1 MTTNT
6 VLSPQDLP
14 LLAVFAA
21 VVRHGSF
28 TGAARELGLAKSVVS
43 HHIGTLEERCG
54 VRLLER
60 STRSLRLTQV
70 GEQVLAAAQGVVDG
84 VREVERAL
92 EEHREIAAGTLRVT
106 STHDL
111 GARILAPAAAR
122 LAAAHPSL
130 RVELVSEDGLHDLIA
145 GGFDVALR
153 LGAAPDSSLVM
164 RKLGSEPEIIV
175 ASPALAARF
184 QEAERP
190 SELAGAPWITHSK
203 IPTAGVWRFKNDAGE
218 KDEIHVERRATAN
231 TGEGVRALASGG
243 VGLAAMPLFMVKSD
257 IASGRLVRVC
267 PNWHLRQLTLYAVLP
282 SKDKMPARVRAFLGV
297 LREVCA
303 ERGFSVGG
311 S

>member
-1 MTTNT
+1 

-70 GEQVLAAAQGVVDG
+70 GEHVLAASQGVLDG
-84 VREVERAL
+84 VRDVERAL
-92 EEHREIAAGTLRVT
+92 EEHRDVAAGTLRVT

-111 GARILAPAAAR
+111 GVRIVAPAAAR
-122 LAAAHPSL
+122 LAAAHPNL

-145 GGFDVALR
+145 GGFDVAVR
-153 LGAAPDSSLVM
+153 LGSAPDSSLVM

-175 ASPALAARF
+175 AAPAVAARF
-184 QEAERP
+184 PKAQRP
-190 SELAGAPWITHSK
+190 SDLAGGAWIVHSK
-203 IPTAGVWRFKNDAGE
+203 IPTAGVWRFRDDAGD
-218 KDEIHVERRATAN
+218 KDEVHVERRAAAN
-231 TGEGVRALASGG
+231 TGEGVRALATGG
-243 VGLAAMPLFMVKSD
+243 VGLATMPLFMVQSD
-257 IASGRLVRVC
+257 LTSGRLVRVC
-267 PNWHLRQLTLYAVLP
+267 PDWHLRQLTLYAVLP
-282 SKDKMPARVRAFLGV
+282 SREKMPARVRAFLDV

-303 ERGFSVGG
+303 EQGFSAGG
-311 S
+311 G